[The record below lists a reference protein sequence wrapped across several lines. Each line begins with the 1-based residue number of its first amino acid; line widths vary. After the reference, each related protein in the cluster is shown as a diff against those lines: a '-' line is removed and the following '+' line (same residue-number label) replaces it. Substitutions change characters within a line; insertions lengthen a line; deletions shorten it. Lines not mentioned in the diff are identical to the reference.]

1 MAENEPLSGWVIL
14 NPFSKGNVERQVTEN
29 GPLKAIG
36 HLSVKLHHTWTLEKG
51 EKAYLWM
58 K

>member
-1 MAENEPLSGWVIL
+1 MAENEPVSGWVIL

-36 HLSVKLHHTWTLEKG
+36 HLSVKLHRT
-51 EKAYLWM
+51 
-58 K
+58 